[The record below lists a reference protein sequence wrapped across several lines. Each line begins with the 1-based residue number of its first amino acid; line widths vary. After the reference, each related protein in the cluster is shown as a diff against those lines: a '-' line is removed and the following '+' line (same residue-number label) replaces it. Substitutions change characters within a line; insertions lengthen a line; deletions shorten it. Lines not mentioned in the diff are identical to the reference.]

1 MWNDSG
7 IYNDSEKEEENIYY
21 LSGSLLFLLIPLTQ
35 QYEKQQEQQPVEKKP
50 VEKQPKKKSK

>member
-7 IYNDSEKEEENIYY
+7 IYNNSEKEKEEENIYY

-35 QYEKQQEQQPVEKKP
+35 QYEKQQEWQI
-50 VEKQPKKKSK
+50 